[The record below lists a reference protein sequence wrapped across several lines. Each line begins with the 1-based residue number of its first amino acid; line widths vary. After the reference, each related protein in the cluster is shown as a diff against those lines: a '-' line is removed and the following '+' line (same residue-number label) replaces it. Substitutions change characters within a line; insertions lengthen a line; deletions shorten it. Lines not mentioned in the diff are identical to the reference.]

1 MSDLAIQVKHL
12 DKMYKLYNKPSD
24 RLRETL
30 GLKVPV
36 KEHYAL
42 RDVSFDVKRGETVG
56 IIGTNG
62 SGKSTILKIIT
73 GVLNPTA
80 GEVTVDGRISA
91 LLELGAGFN
100 PEYSGVENV
109 YLNGTMM
116 GFSKEEIDGRLQDI
130 LDFADI
136 GDFVYQPVKS
146 YSSGMFV
153 RLAFAVAINIDP
165 EILIVDEALSVGDV
179 FFQAKCYRKF
189 EDFKAMGKTILFVSH
204 DLSSI
209 ARYCDRVILLNK
221 GVKLNEGTPKK
232 MVDMYKQLLVGQDPE
247 KAEKEKKKQKE
258 SWSRQFQVNPNM
270 LEYGSRLAEIVD
282 FAVLDEKGLCTNTIE
297 KGSGFQIKMKVAF
310 RENIQ
315 DPILAYTFKD
325 IKGTEI
331 TGTNTLFE
339 KVPVEHSQAGDS
351 CTVTFTQEMYLQGG
365 EYLLS
370 FGCTG
375 YKDGEFTVFHR
386 LYDACNVTVVSEK
399 NTVGFYDMNSQV
411 EIQYGEEA

>member
-1 MSDLAIQVKHL
+1 
-12 DKMYKLYNKPSD
+12 
-24 RLRETL
+24 
-30 GLKVPV
+30 
-36 KEHYAL
+36 
-42 RDVSFDVKRGETVG
+42 
-56 IIGTNG
+56 
-62 SGKSTILKIIT
+62 
-73 GVLNPTA
+73 
-80 GEVTVDGRISA
+80 
-91 LLELGAGFN
+91 
-100 PEYSGVENV
+100 
-109 YLNGTMM
+109 
-116 GFSKEEIDGRLQDI
+116 
-130 LDFADI
+130 
-136 GDFVYQPVKS
+136 
-146 YSSGMFV
+146 
-153 RLAFAVAINIDP
+153 
-165 EILIVDEALSVGDV
+165 
-179 FFQAKCYRKF
+179 
-189 EDFKAMGKTILFVSH
+189 
-204 DLSSI
+204 
-209 ARYCDRVILLNK
+209 
-221 GVKLNEGTPKK
+221 
-232 MVDMYKQLLVGQDPE
+232 
-247 KAEKEKKKQKE
+247 
-258 SWSRQFQVNPNM
+258 M

-411 EIQYGEEA
+411 EIRYGEEA